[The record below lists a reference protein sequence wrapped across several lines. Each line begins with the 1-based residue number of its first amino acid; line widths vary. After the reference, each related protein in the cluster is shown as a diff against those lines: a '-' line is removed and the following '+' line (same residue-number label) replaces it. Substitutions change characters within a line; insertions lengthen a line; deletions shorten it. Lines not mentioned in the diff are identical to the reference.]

1 VKEKARQWLALFRAN
16 PGVALALL
24 AMWGMA
30 LAGGGGGGGGG
41 GGANP
46 LAGALTR
53 IRNILCGTVDTLTGP
68 FGTALA
74 VFMLAL
80 GFAGLII
87 GNRNSMGLIIT
98 AIAGGAL
105 LLAAKTL
112 GPAIVGGA
120 GC

>member
-1 VKEKARQWLALFRAN
+1 MKEKAKEWLVLFRVS
-16 PGVALALL
+16 PGVALSLL
-24 AMWGMA
+24 FMA
-30 LAGGGGGGGGG
+30 GNWVL
-41 GGANP
+41 ANP
-46 LAGALTR
+46 LQRPMDR
-53 IRNILCGTVDTLTGP
+53 IQNILCSIVDTLAGP
-68 FGTALA
+68 FGGALA

-112 GPAIVGGA
+112 GNTIVGN
-120 GC
+120 GCGTQQTP

>member
-1 VKEKARQWLALFRAN
+1 VERIKAYLRVVRRNPQAAVVLALAA
-16 PGVALALL
+16 GQLALA
-24 AMWGMA
+24 
-30 LAGGGGGGGGG
+30 GG

-46 LAGALTR
+46 LTGAMNR
-53 IRNILCGTVDTLTGP
+53 IQNIICGVVETLTGP
-68 FGTALA
+68 FGAALA
-74 VFMLAL
+74 IIMLGL

-112 GPAIVGGA
+112 GNAILGST
-120 GC
+120 GCA

>member
-1 VKEKARQWLALFRAN
+1 MKERVREWLVVFRAN
-16 PGVALALL
+16 PGVALAFL
-24 AMWGMA
+24 AFWGMA
-30 LAGGGGGGGGG
+30 LAGGGGGGGRG

-46 LAGALTR
+46 LAGALNNVK
-53 IRNILCGTVDTLTGP
+53 NILCGTVDLVAGP
-68 FGTALA
+68 FGGALA

-80 GFAGLII
+80 GFAGLLI
-87 GNRNSMGLIIT
+87 GNRNAMGLIIT

-112 GPAIVGGA
+112 GPALVGE